1 LTPTNPYESLKIIDF
16 RYFLAARF
24 LLVVALEMQ
33 VIVLGWQ
40 IYAFTNDPLSLG
52 LIGLVEAVP
61 FIITSLFSGYV
72 ADTYNRK
79 KIALTTSSLIFL
91 TSFSIFLLN
100 LSHENAIGHFGVL
113 PYYALIF
120 VIGICRGFLSPVN
133 SAMVAQIIPRA
144 LYVNS
149 ASWSGNAW
157 QIGAITGPA
166 LGGLIYG
173 MYDEVVSHAIIC
185 VLLLGCITCYAMLS
199 LTAPTEKR
207 LKEPVLQSIQAGF
220 MFVKHN
226 RILLGAIS
234 LDLFAVLF
242 GGAVALLPVFAKDV
256 LAIGPSG
263 LGILRA
269 APFIGSVIMGF
280 YLAHRPPMADA
291 GNKLLLNVAAFGVC
305 MILFALSTNMY
316 LSFLLLVLS
325 GAFDNVSV
333 VIRSAIFQ
341 LTTPDE
347 MRGRVSAVNGI
358 FVGVSNEIGAFESGL
373 AARLLGLIPSVIFG
387 GCMTLLVVGAA
398 KLKVPEFKNLDLR
411 KIR

>member
-1 LTPTNPYESLKIIDF
+1 MSQPTNPYESLKIIDF

-24 LLVVALEMQ
+24 LSVVALEMQ

-40 IYAFTNDPLSLG
+40 IYAVTKDPLSLG
-52 LIGLVEAVP
+52 LIGLVQAIP

-79 KIALTTSSLIFL
+79 KIAIITLTLIFL
-91 TSFSIFLLN
+91 ASFAIFFLN
-100 LSHENAIGHFGVL
+100 LTDKNAIDHFGTM
-113 PYYALIF
+113 PYYILIF
-120 VIGICRGFLSPVN
+120 IIGICRGFISPVN
-133 SAMVAQIIPRA
+133 SAIMSQIVPRE
-144 LYVNS
+144 LYLNS

-157 QIGAITGPA
+157 QIGAIAGPA

-173 MYDEVVSHAIIC
+173 WYGEVVSHGIIS
-185 VLLLGCITCYAMLS
+185 VLLVACIVCYMMITLINAG
-199 LTAPTEKR
+199 EKR
-207 LKEPVLQSIQAGF
+207 LKEPVIQSIQAGF
-220 MFVKHN
+220 TFVKHN

-242 GGAVALLPVFAKDV
+242 GGAVALLPIFAKDV

-269 APFIGSVIMGF
+269 APFIGSVMMGF
-280 YLAHRPPMADA
+280 YLAHRPPVADA
-291 GNKLLLNVAAFGVC
+291 GNKLLWNVAAFGVC
-305 MILFALSTNMY
+305 MILFALSTNVY
-316 LSFLLLVLS
+316 LSFFLLVLS

-358 FVGVSNEIGAFESGL
+358 FVGVSNEIGSFESGL

-387 GCMTLLVVGAA
+387 GCMTLLVVAAA
-398 KLKVPEFKNLDLR
+398 KLRVPEFKNLDLR
-411 KIR
+411 KI